1 MHTKRRNK
9 DVKIRQRYWAPEEN
23 PLKIQK
29 RTLERL
35 RNMPRDDPGEE
46 ARKIQRESLR
56 RIRATADQS

>member
-1 MHTKRRNK
+1 MHPERRIK
-9 DVKIRQRYWAPEEN
+9 SVKIRERYWAPEES

-35 RNMPRDDPGEE
+35 RDMPRVDPRAE

-56 RIRATADQS
+56 RIRATVDQS